1 MESQRNPALALLLE
15 RRSDPHLCEPAPD
28 GDELALMMSAARRV
42 PDFHH
47 LQPYRFLLAQG
58 EGRLRLGALMQEAA
72 LAAGKPETT
81 QERVRRMPQRAPL
94 IILVVASPQPNPL
107 VPLFDQQLAAGCTVL
122 TLQLA
127 ARALGYGA
135 IWRSGWLMYDK
146 HFARLLGLGPEEHFV
161 GFLYVDTVDLGVE
174 VDSAAEA
181 APLHLNSVMA
191 DKATSAKSMA
201 EKAIPETAIPE
212 KAMPEKAMPEDR
224 VQWL

>member
-1 MESQRNPALALLLE
+1 
-15 RRSDPHLCEPAPD
+15 
-28 GDELALMMSAARRV
+28 
-42 PDFHH
+42 
-47 LQPYRFLLAQG
+47 
-58 EGRLRLGALMQEAA
+58 
-72 LAAGKPETT
+72 
-81 QERVRRMPQRAPL
+81 
-94 IILVVASPQPNPL
+94 
-107 VPLFDQQLAAGCTVL
+107 
-122 TLQLA
+122 
-127 ARALGYGA
+127 
-135 IWRSGWLMYDK
+135 MYDK

-161 GFLYVDTVDLGVE
+161 GFLYVGTVDLGVE